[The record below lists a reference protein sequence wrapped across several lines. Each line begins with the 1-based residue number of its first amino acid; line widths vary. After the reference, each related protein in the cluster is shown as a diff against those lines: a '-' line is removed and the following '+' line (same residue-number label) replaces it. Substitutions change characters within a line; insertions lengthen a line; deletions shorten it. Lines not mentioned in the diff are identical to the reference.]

1 MPLAVLVAE
10 TLSKIHA
17 LNAIDSFAQGQSK
30 GRHYNA
36 LKLVVDENQ
45 STHHRRETTYV
56 KFNAANISEK
66 SILLPYW
73 GTWGSAFG
81 SGKL

>member
-17 LNAIDSFAQGQSK
+17 LNANDRFAQGQIK

-36 LKLVVDENQ
+36 FDLVVAKN
-45 STHHRRETTYV
+45 
-56 KFNAANISEK
+56 
-66 SILLPYW
+66 
-73 GTWGSAFG
+73 
-81 SGKL
+81 